1 MVHKVFTNQNGDE
14 LSIRINNE
22 NQLFIRIENR
32 ITRKDSY
39 MILESEEANELSDEL
54 IELID
59 IINEKDGEP
68 F

>member
-14 LSIRINNE
+14 LSILINNE